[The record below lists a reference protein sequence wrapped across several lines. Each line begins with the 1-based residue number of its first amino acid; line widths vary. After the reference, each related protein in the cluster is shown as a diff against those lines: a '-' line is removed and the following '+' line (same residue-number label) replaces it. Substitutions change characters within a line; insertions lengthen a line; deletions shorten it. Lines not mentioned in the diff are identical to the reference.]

1 MSWIDA
7 IVYEFTRV
15 TWDQWVITVIMGIGL
30 AWLAVIVK
38 WCLRRR

>member
-1 MSWIDA
+1 MNWIDT

-15 TWDQWVITVIMGIGL
+15 TWEQWLITVIMGIGL

-38 WCLRRR
+38 WYLRRR

>member
-15 TWDQWVITVIMGIGL
+15 TWEQWLITVIMGIGL

-38 WCLRRR
+38 WYLRRR

>member
-15 TWDQWVITVIMGIGL
+15 TWEQWLITVIMGTGL
-30 AWLAVIVK
+30 A
-38 WCLRRR
+38 

>member
-7 IVYEFTRV
+7 IVNEFTRV

-38 WCLRRR
+38 WYLRRR

>member
-15 TWDQWVITVIMGIGL
+15 TWEQWVITVIMGIGL

-38 WCLRRR
+38 CYLRRR